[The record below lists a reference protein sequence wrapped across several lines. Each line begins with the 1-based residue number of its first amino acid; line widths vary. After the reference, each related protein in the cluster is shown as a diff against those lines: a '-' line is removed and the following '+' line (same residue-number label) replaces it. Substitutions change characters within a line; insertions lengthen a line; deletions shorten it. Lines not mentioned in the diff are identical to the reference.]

1 MSRRLD
7 HADQLLRNNRT
18 YAAGYAK
25 GHLSHRP
32 ARPVAIVT
40 CMDARLDV
48 HRALGLEEG
57 EAHVIRNAGG
67 VVTEDVIRSL
77 LISQRLL
84 GTREVLVIHHTNCG
98 MLTFSDDG
106 FKRQIEA
113 ETGLRPPFAIEA
125 FPDLEADVRQSIARI
140 ESSPFVPHRDRVR
153 GFVYDVGTGALRE
166 VPRGVS

>member
-1 MSRRLD
+1 MS
-7 HADQLLRNNRT
+7 HADQLLENNRV
-18 YAAGYAK
+18 YASRFAK

-84 GTREVLVIHHTNCG
+84 GTREILVIHHTNCG
-98 MLTFSDDG
+98 MMTFSDDG
-106 FKRQIEA
+106 LKRQVEA
-113 ETGLRPPFAIEA
+113 DTGLRPPFALEA
-125 FPDLEADVRQSIARI
+125 FPDLDGDVRQSMARI
-140 ESSPFVPHRDRVR
+140 ERSPFVPHRDLIR
-153 GFVYDVGTGALRE
+153 GFVYDVGNGTLRE
-166 VPRGVS
+166 VKR